1 MYFSSFVYRYS
12 FLPFSL
18 LSTNSCTNIQERPGA
33 VQGESSMSLEVP
45 LQVEFATGNNMPAKI
60 IIHNDNNRLHFYCG
74 CEGQHYINQKNVV
87 I

>member
-1 MYFSSFVYRYS
+1 
-12 FLPFSL
+12 
-18 LSTNSCTNIQERPGA
+18 
-33 VQGESSMSLEVP
+33 MSLEVP